1 MYNCQRCGLLL
12 GYLDSPCPGGCSEHL
27 MVPWQHLLVPFVYQG
42 PIRDVLLRFKYQ
54 SQPILAKVLAGHWYP
69 YVRNA
74 SYLQQDMILL
84 PVPMHWLKSW
94 RRGYNHAALLAEV
107 LSGMCQ
113 LNMQSRWF
121 YKKTVGVMQQ
131 GLSRSARL
139 RNLSADDFYVSYRL
153 NGKTV
158 ILIDDV
164 VTTTAT
170 IRACTD
176 ALLRHGVEAVYV
188 WALAKTLR

>member
-1 MYNCQRCGLLL
+1 
-12 GYLDSPCPGGCSEHL
+12 
-27 MVPWQHLLVPFVYQG
+27 
-42 PIRDVLLRFKYQ
+42 
-54 SQPILAKVLAGHWYP
+54 
-69 YVRNA
+69 
-74 SYLQQDMILL
+74 
-84 PVPMHWLKSW
+84 
-94 RRGYNHAALLAEV
+94 
-107 LSGMCQ
+107 
-113 LNMQSRWF
+113 
-121 YKKTVGVMQQ
+121 MQQ